1 MSKGCIRSSFLLFFL
16 INNFFFMIKYS
27 LGIDISMKMFH
38 VCLSVIDNQQQIK
51 VKASRKFTNN
61 VAGFKELCDWIKKH
75 YKQQDIPLHI
85 IMEATGVYYE
95 QCAMYLYKKGFT
107 VIVVLPNKAKK
118 YLQATGLKSKN
129 DKIDAKGLAQMG
141 AEKKLNPWQPM
152 DDFYY
157 TLRSLTRHHESLQNI
172 KTNINNQLHADNAGM
187 YANKQ
192 VGKQLKNLIETI
204 DKQIAEIEKSIE
216 DHIAS
221 DSAVQQKVDGIIKIK
236 GVGLMTVATL
246 LAETNGFLLFENIPQ
261 IVSYSGYDVVE
272 DQSGKHIG
280 KTKISKKGNS
290 HIRRILHMPAFNVVR
305 YKVSPFLQ
313 LFNRTLQKHNIKMKS
328 YVAVQKKILIIIYS
342 LWKRDHAFNEEYYK
356 GTTTRDEELVQPS
369 RLSFT
374 EAVQVAQKNSPETN
388 QGYTRCTTVEVSL
401 FAPSRLLQK

>member
-1 MSKGCIRSSFLLFFL
+1 
-16 INNFFFMIKYS
+16 MIKYS
-27 LGIDISMKMFH
+27 LGIDISMKIFH
-38 VCLSVIDNQQQIK
+38 ACLSVMDSQQQIK

-61 VAGFKELCDWIKKH
+61 AAGFKELYDWIKKH

-95 QCAMYLYKKGFT
+95 QCAMYLYKKEFT

-141 AEKKLNPWQPM
+141 AEKKLDPWQPM

-187 YANKQ
+187 YSNKQ
-192 VGKQLKNLIETI
+192 VGKQLKNLIETV
-204 DKQIAEIEKSIE
+204 DKQIEEIEKSIE
-216 DHIAS
+216 EHIAS
-221 DSAVQQKVDGIIKIK
+221 DATVQKKVDGITKIK

-272 DQSGKHIG
+272 DQSGKHVG

-305 YKVSPFLQ
+305 YQVSPFMQ
-313 LFNRTLQKHNIKMKS
+313 LINRTFKKHNIKMKS
-328 YVAVQKKILIIIYS
+328 YVTVQKKILIMIYS
-342 LWKRDHAFNEEYYK
+342 LWKNNQQFSEEAYK
-356 GTTTRDEELVQPS
+356 GYTTRDEELVLPS
-369 RLSFT
+369 RFSFG
-374 EAVQVAQKNSPETN
+374 EAVHVTQKNSSDLH
-388 QGYTRCTTVEVSL
+388 QSYTRCTTVEVSP